1 MRRLAI
7 TRRPASSNLAMILP
21 VRFRRVA
28 SGLMMERVRSTA
40 MGAPEVKAA
49 GLCNG
54 FARRTSAVI
63 RPPQMLAIDNIV
75 VRIAGR
81 EILSGATA
89 NLPAG
94 RRIGLVGRN
103 GAGKTTLF
111 KVILGTLHQDDGNIS
126 WPSAWRVGAV
136 AQEAPGTDVSLIDTV
151 LEADQER
158 TRLLAEAEHESD
170 GHRLGDIYHR
180 LDAIDAYTAPARAA
194 EILAGLGFSAEDQLR
209 PCREFSGGWRMRV
222 ALAAILFSA
231 PDLLLL
237 DEPTNYLDLE
247 GVLWLENFIQKYRG
261 TILIV
266 SHDRDLLNTAC
277 EFILHL
283 ERGKLKLYTGGYDTF
298 TATRAAGRAQDMAF
312 AKKQEAA
319 RAHMQKFVD
328 RFKASAAK
336 ARQAQ
341 SRVKMLAKM
350 AMVEVPPDEHVAPIH
365 IPEATAASP
374 PLITM
379 DRASVGYEPGKPI
392 LTGLSFRFDPEDR
405 VALLG
410 KNGNGK
416 STMAKLLAGKLAAM
430 AGEFTP
436 ARKLVVGYFAQHQ
449 AEELDTSVTPILTLQ
464 RLRPKLTLEQVRG
477 QLGGFG
483 FTQDKQQ
490 TLVGQLSGGERARLM
505 LALATLDKPNLL
517 ILDEPTNHLDIDA
530 RGELLSALNDFDGA
544 VVLVSHDRRL
554 IEATADRLLLVANGE
569 VRPFDGDLDDYR
581 RYLLS
586 GDAAPAREP
595 EAKAAKDTARRDGAE
610 KRRQLKPLKDK
621 LEAAEHQI
629 AELNIEIAKCDK
641 SLADPLLFAKDPA
654 RGKAV
659 SKKRADAIKKLETLE
674 ARWLKIQEEYELA
687 MAEA

>member
-1 MRRLAI
+1 
-7 TRRPASSNLAMILP
+7 
-21 VRFRRVA
+21 
-28 SGLMMERVRSTA
+28 
-40 MGAPEVKAA
+40 
-49 GLCNG
+49 
-54 FARRTSAVI
+54 
-63 RPPQMLAIDNIV
+63 MLVIDNIT

-89 NLPAG
+89 NVPAG
-94 RRIGLVGRN
+94 RRVGLVGRN
-103 GAGKTTLF
+103 GAGKSTLF
-111 KVILGTLHQDDGNIS
+111 KVILGQLHQDGGEIS
-126 WPSAWRVGAV
+126 VPSAWRVSAV
-136 AQEAPGTDVSLIDTV
+136 AQEAPGTDTSLLDTV
-151 LEADQER
+151 LQADPER
-158 TRLLAEAEHESD
+158 LALLAEAEHETD

-180 LDAIDAYTAPARAA
+180 LEAIDAYTAPSRAA

-298 TATRAAGRAQDMAF
+298 METRAANRANDMAF

-328 RFKASAAK
+328 RFKASATK

-341 SRVKMLAKM
+341 SRVKMLAKL
-350 AMVEVPPDEHVAPIH
+350 AMVEVPPDEHVAPIN
-365 IPEATAASP
+365 IPQATEASP

-379 DRASVGYEPGKPI
+379 DRASVGYEAGKPI

-416 STMAKLLAGKLAAM
+416 STMAKLLAGKLQAM
-430 AGEFTP
+430 SGEFTP

-449 AEELDTSVTPILTLQ
+449 AEELDTTVTPILTLQ
-464 RLRPKLTLEQVRG
+464 RLRPKLTLEQVRN

-483 FTQDKQQ
+483 FSQDKQQ
-490 TLVGQLSGGERARLM
+490 TVVGKLSGGERARLM

-530 RGELLSALNDFDGA
+530 RNELLTALNDFDGA
-544 VVLVSHDRRL
+544 VILVSHDRRL
-554 IEATADRLLLVANGE
+554 IEATADRLLLVADGH
-569 VRPFDGDLDDYR
+569 VTPFEGDLDDYR
-581 RYLLS
+581 RFLLT
-586 GDAAPAREP
+586 GDNAPTRRAEVSQQP
-595 EAKAAKDTARRDGAE
+595 ETKVSKEDARRNAAE
-610 KRRQLKPLKDK
+610 KRQNLKPLKDK
-621 LEAAEHQI
+621 VTAAEHQI
-629 AELNIEIAKCDK
+629 ATLNAELAKLDK
-641 SLADPLLFAKDPA
+641 TLSDPLLFTKDPA
-654 RGKAV
+654 KATSV
-659 SKKRADAIKKLETLE
+659 SKKRADAARKLEAAEKTWLAASE
-674 ARWLKIQEEYELA
+674 AYENA
-687 MAEA
+687 NI

>member
-1 MRRLAI
+1 
-7 TRRPASSNLAMILP
+7 
-21 VRFRRVA
+21 
-28 SGLMMERVRSTA
+28 
-40 MGAPEVKAA
+40 
-49 GLCNG
+49 
-54 FARRTSAVI
+54 
-63 RPPQMLAIDNIV
+63 MLAIDNIT

-103 GAGKTTLF
+103 GAGKSTLF
-111 KVILGTLHQDDGNIS
+111 NVILGRLHQDDGEIS
-126 WPSAWRVGAV
+126 VPSSWRVGAV
-136 AQEAPGTDVSLIDTV
+136 AQEAPGTDVSLLDTV
-151 LEADQER
+151 LEADPER
-158 TRLLAEAEHESD
+158 IRLLAEAEHETD
-170 GHRLGDIYHR
+170 GHKLGEIYHR
-180 LDAIDAYTAPARAA
+180 LDAIDAYTAPSRAA
-194 EILAGLGFSAEDQLR
+194 EILAGLGFSAEEQLR

-247 GVLWLENFIQKYRG
+247 GVLWLENFIQRYRG

-298 TATRAAGRAQDMAF
+298 VATRAAARAQDMAF

-350 AMVEVPPDEHVAPIH
+350 AMVEVPPDEHVAPIR
-365 IPEATAASP
+365 IPDATMASP

-416 STMAKLLAGKLAAM
+416 STLAKLLAGKLEAM
-430 AGEFTP
+430 SGDFTP

-464 RLRPKLTLEQVRG
+464 RMRPKLTLEQVRT

-483 FTQDKQQ
+483 FSADKQQ
-490 TLVGQLSGGERARLM
+490 TAVGKLSGGERARLM

-530 RGELLSALNDFDGA
+530 RNELLTALNDFDGA
-544 VVLVSHDRRL
+544 VILVSHDRRL
-554 IEATADRLLLVANGE
+554 IEATADRLLLVSNGH
-569 VRPFDGDLDDYR
+569 VTPFEGDLDDYR
-581 RYLLS
+581 RFLLS
-586 GDAAPAREP
+586 GDNTATRRVPVADEP
-595 EAKAAKDTARRDGAE
+595 EVKVSKEESRRSNAE
-610 KRRQLKPLKDK
+610 KRANLKPLKDRVT
-621 LEAAEHQI
+621 AAESQI
-629 AELNIEIAKCDK
+629 AALTLELAKLDK
-641 SLADPLLFAKDPA
+641 TLSDPLLFSKDPA
-654 RGKAV
+654 KATSV
-659 SKKRADAIKKLETLE
+659 SKKRADAARKLEAAEKAWLAASE
-674 ARWLKIQEEYELA
+674 AYESA
-687 MAEA
+687 NA